1 MAGRPRK
8 VGLDYFE
15 LDCLLDDKV
24 KLIQAEFGLKGFA
37 IVVKLYQKIYSE
49 RGYYCEWNDKILLLL
64 MVENGLSGDSK
75 NLINEIVLACIRE
88 GIFSEKLFKKFNILT
103 SSGVQKRYLNATS
116 KREEVEVKKEYLL
129 INVGKNRNNVV
140 INSINDGRNSI
151 NVVDNAQSK
160 VKESNNSCSP
170 EPNLNE
176 QREQD
181 FAIIYGIYPK
191 KRGKTKAFDNYL
203 VWLKG
208 KSVNGKRVKLTN
220 KQMYLAVQTYVRQQE
235 ERETELEYYKNF
247 DTLMGKQ
254 LLDYLIEEEND
265 AD

>member
-116 KREEVEVKKEYLL
+116 KREEVILKKEYLL
-129 INVGKNRNNVV
+129 INVGKNSKNIVV
-140 INSINDGRNSI
+140 NSINDGGNS
-151 NVVDNAQSK
+151 NNSVDNSQSR
-160 VKESNNSCSP
+160 VKESINNSCSSK
-170 EPNLNE
+170 PNLSE
-176 QREQD
+176 EREKD

-220 KQMYLAVQTYVRQQE
+220 KQMYLAVQKYVRQQE

-254 LLDYLIEEEND
+254 LLDYVAKEE
-265 AD
+265 

>member
-15 LDCLLDDKV
+15 LDCLLDNKM

-37 IVVKLYQKIYSE
+37 IVVKLYQKIYGGQ
-49 RGYYCEWNDKILLLL
+49 GYYCEWNTDELLLF
-64 MVENGLSGDSK
+64 MNDGFVDRDSK
-75 NLINEIVLACIRE
+75 NLIDEIILACIRRD
-88 GIFSEKLFKKFNILT
+88 IFSEKLFKKYQILT
-103 SSGVQKRYLNATS
+103 SAGIQKRYLRAVS
-116 KREEVEVKKEYLL
+116 KRELVDLKKEYLV
-129 INVGKNRNNVV
+129 ISVGENTNNID

-151 NVVDNAQSK
+151 NAVGITQSK
-160 VKESNNSCSP
+160 SKSNKDTCSP
-170 EPNLNE
+170 KPNLNE
-176 QREQD
+176 QRERD
-181 FAIIYGIYPK
+181 FAIIYGIYPR

-220 KQMYLAVQTYVRQQE
+220 KQMYLAVQNYVRQQE
-235 ERETELEYYKNF
+235 ERGAELEYYKNF

-254 LLDYLIEEEND
+254 LLDYVREDEVDE
-265 AD
+265 